1 MASKR
6 DCYEILNLDRN
17 ASDADIKKSYRI
29 LAKKFHP
36 DVNKGDSNAEEK
48 FKEVNE
54 AYSILSDPQKRARYD
69 RYGYEGLDS
78 NGFGGFGN
86 GFADFGFG
94 GLGDI
99 FESFF
104 SGSGFASGQSSGT
117 GRRKGPRKGSDL
129 RYSVEISFEEA
140 AFGVEKELTIERM
153 QACDECKGSGS
164 KPGTSPVTC
173 SQCKGTGEI
182 QHQQRTPFGQFVNVT
197 TCDACLGEGQVI
209 KDPCLKCRGKGR
221 VKIKSKMKVKIPA
234 GIEDGQTISMRNAGE
249 AGFRGGPSGD
259 LYVSIT
265 VLPHPIFRRKQNNV
279 YCEIPITFVQ
289 AALGS
294 EIEVPTLD
302 GEVKYKIPEATQTGT
317 EFRLK
322 GKGIPDL
329 RNGIRGD
336 QLIRVYVE
344 VPQKLNEK
352 QKAILKEFAEISGDE
367 CQPMRRS
374 FFDKMKEA
382 LGI

>member
-17 ASDADIKKSYRI
+17 ASDADIKKSYRV
-29 LAKKFHP
+29 LAKKYHP
-36 DVNKGDSNAEEK
+36 DLNNGDSTAEAK

-54 AYSILSDPQKRARYD
+54 AYSILSDPQKRAKYD
-69 RYGYEGLDS
+69 RYGYEGVDA
-78 NGFGGFGN
+78 NGFGGFGS

-94 GLGDI
+94 GIGDI

-104 SGSGFASGQSSGT
+104 NGAGFTSNRST

-129 RYSVEISFEEA
+129 RYSVEITFEEA
-140 AFGVEKELTIERM
+140 AFGVEKELILERM
-153 QACDECKGSGS
+153 EACSECRGSGS
-164 KPGTSPVTC
+164 KPGTSPVVCTKC
-173 SQCKGTGEI
+173 NGTGEI
-182 QHQQRTPFGQFVNVT
+182 QHEQRTPFGQFINVN

-209 KDPCLKCRGKGR
+209 KDPCGKCKGKGR
-221 VKIKSKMKVKIPA
+221 VKNKSKMKVKIPA
-234 GIEDGQTISMRNAGE
+234 GIEDGQTISLRSAGE
-249 AGFRGGPSGD
+249 AGLRGGPSGD
-259 LYVSIT
+259 LYVGVT
-265 VLPHPIFRRKQNNV
+265 VKPHSLFRRKQNHV

-302 GEVKYKIPEATQTGT
+302 GKIRYDIPEATQTGT

-336 QLIRVYVE
+336 QYIKVYVE

-352 QKAILKEFAEISGDE
+352 QKNVLREFAEISGDE
-367 CQPMRRS
+367 CQPLRKG
-374 FFDKMKEA
+374 FFDKMKDA
-382 LGI
+382 LGM

>member
-6 DCYEILNLDRN
+6 DCYEILNLDKN
-17 ASDADIKKSYRI
+17 ASDADIKKSYRV

-36 DVNKGDSNAEEK
+36 DLNNGDNEAEAK

-54 AYSILSDPQKRARYD
+54 AYSILSDPQKRAKYD
-69 RYGYEGLDS
+69 RYGYEGVDS
-78 NGFGGFGN
+78 NGFGGFGS

-94 GLGDI
+94 GIGDI

-104 SGSGFASGQSSGT
+104 NGAGFTSNQSK
-117 GRRKGPRKGSDL
+117 GRRKGPRKGADL
-129 RYSVEISFEEA
+129 RYAVEITFEEA
-140 AFGVEKELTIERM
+140 AFGVEKELNLERM
-153 QACDECKGSGS
+153 EACSECKGSGG

-173 SQCKGTGEI
+173 SKCNGTGEI
-182 QHQQRTPFGQFVNVT
+182 QHEQRTPFGQFINVN

-209 KDPCLKCRGKGR
+209 KDPCGKCKGKGR
-221 VKIKSKMKVKIPA
+221 VKNKSKMKVKIPA
-234 GIEDGQTISMRNAGE
+234 GIEDGQTISLRSAGE
-249 AGFRGGPSGD
+249 AGLRGGPSGD
-259 LYVSIT
+259 LYVGVT
-265 VLPHPIFRRKQNNV
+265 VKPHPLFQRKRNNV

-302 GEVKYKIPEATQTGT
+302 GKVKYDIPEATQTGA

-329 RNGIRGD
+329 RNGVRGD
-336 QLIRVYVE
+336 QYIKVYVE

-352 QKAILKEFAEISGDE
+352 QKDVLREFAEISGDE
-367 CQPMRRS
+367 CQPLRKG
-374 FFDKMKEA
+374 FFDKMKDA
-382 LGI
+382 LGM